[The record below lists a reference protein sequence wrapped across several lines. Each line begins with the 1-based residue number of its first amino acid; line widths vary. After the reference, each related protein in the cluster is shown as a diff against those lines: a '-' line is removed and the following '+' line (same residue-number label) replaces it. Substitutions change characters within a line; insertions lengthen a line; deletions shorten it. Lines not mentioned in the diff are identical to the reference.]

1 MSNIKFLKYAQ
12 KSQALKKKHLVMQC
26 YCFYSSQVETAD
38 ETKTVLTCPRAVG
51 PVQIVTHG
59 SLAKVL
65 LASTS
70 IEGVYYYAD
79 AQVHTHFVS

>member
-1 MSNIKFLKYAQ
+1 MVGLGLGY
-12 KSQALKKKHLVMQC
+12 VMLL
-26 YCFYSSQVETAD
+26 FFNSSQIESAD
-38 ETKTVLTCPRAVG
+38 EKKTVLTCPRAVG

-70 IEGVYYYAD
+70 IEGVYYYTD
-79 AQVHTHFVS
+79 VHVLTGLHLDSRSL